1 MLTVTVPVIRSQED
15 LAEAMERMQALWGAA
30 PGTPEG
36 DELDVLGLVISDYEK
51 KHTPPM
57 PELTG
62 RDLVEHLMDLHH
74 LSQAE
79 LPEIGNQSVVSL
91 VLRGQRAIN
100 LRMAKA
106 LSQRF
111 AVPVTAFLE

>member
-15 LAEAMERMQALWGAA
+15 LAEAMERMNALWGAA

-36 DELDVLGLVISDYEK
+36 DELDILALVIADYEK

-57 PELTG
+57 PALTG

-74 LSQAE
+74 LSQGD
-79 LPEIGNQSVVSL
+79 LPEVGNQSVVSM

-100 LRMAKA
+100 LRMAKTLA
-106 LSQRF
+106 QRF

>member
-1 MLTVTVPVIRSQED
+1 MLTVTAPVIRSQED
-15 LAEAMERMQALWGAA
+15 LEEALEHMNALWGAA

-36 DELDVLGLVISDYEK
+36 DELDILALVIADYEK
-51 KHTPPM
+51 KHAPPM
-57 PELTG
+57 PALTG
-62 RDLVEHLMDLHH
+62 RELVEHLMDLHH

-111 AVPVTAFLE
+111 AIPVTAFLE

>member
-1 MLTVTVPVIRSQED
+1 MLTVTAPVIRSQED
-15 LAEAMERMQALWGAA
+15 LEEALEHMNTLWGAA

-36 DELDVLGLVISDYEK
+36 DELDILALVIADYEK
-51 KHTPPM
+51 KHAPPM
-57 PELTG
+57 PALTG
-62 RDLVEHLMDLHH
+62 RELVEHLMDLHH

-111 AVPVTAFLE
+111 AIPVTAFLE